1 MKRKKLVIS
10 ESSTV
15 RQACEFYFSTPA
27 YLKISGRSQKDYYNT
42 MIKACNTPVQNNKLF
57 GGIRLKDVRFKHA
70 THLYDTWLANIGVR
84 QANFHRTCMSIVFNT
99 AIRNEAIISNP
110 MSLVKGTPDTARKVK
125 WTENQVKL
133 FLATAFSEYRWK
145 AIGLIAYMAYEWGQR
160 PGDMRNLKW
169 DTLNLNEKRLDLEQ
183 SKRRANVHLPISD
196 DLIKILKKQYEYV
209 KDISEYVAP
218 RVYPRNGGYSP
229 YNMSEISTLANEVK
243 EEAGLPKE
251 LWIMDLRRTVITE
264 MVEAGV
270 DVTGIMQV
278 SGHSSPDS
286 VTPYLVNTFR
296 GASTALN
303 KRKANKE

>member
-1 MKRKKLVIS
+1 M
-10 ESSTV
+10 
-15 RQACEFYFSTPA
+15 
-27 YLKISGRSQKDYYNT
+27 
-42 MIKACNTPVQNNKLF
+42 
-57 GGIRLKDVRFKHA
+57 
-70 THLYDTWLANIGVR
+70 
-84 QANFHRTCMSIVFNT
+84 
-99 AIRNEAIISNP
+99 
-110 MSLVKGTPDTARKVK
+110 
-125 WTENQVKL
+125 
-133 FLATAFSEYRWK
+133 
-145 AIGLIAYMAYEWGQR
+145 GQR